1 MSMMA
6 AGAPPVAGQSFSM
19 QAPRIPGAVLT
30 NGLANP
36 YIQHNSLA
44 SAGPVYPYN
53 ASVYS
58 EQPYQRE
65 PGRIPT
71 LSHEQSQR
79 IGGYESGIYA
89 YAGGMPDSLPRNS
102 PSRFAQVR
110 MSPAG
115 MNPDGYMGALN
126 PSRYPSTIYPDPPEM
141 QRSEPTWRDAYDCEG
156 CRDERLREDSER
168 YAKEHIRE
176 GADGEN
182 TYRNKQ
188 NARPR
193 RQAHRDHDEFDPQS
207 PRPEDLRLDALRLH
221 VVEPRGG
228 NTNRSGR
235 ERHVSMPRNW
245 VHANEGSGP
254 ESPASQRLSP
264 HVAHRDSRIRSQ
276 SRDGHGRIG
285 GTTAHHITPPDQ
297 RNLRPP
303 QSLPHYLGSPIQEDM
318 TEVFPLASRRNSPSR
333 MHRHEY
339 EGNQPAGFTTR
350 SKLHPNF
357 PK

>member
-1 MSMMA
+1 
-6 AGAPPVAGQSFSM
+6 
-19 QAPRIPGAVLT
+19 
-30 NGLANP
+30 
-36 YIQHNSLA
+36 
-44 SAGPVYPYN
+44 
-53 ASVYS
+53 
-58 EQPYQRE
+58 
-65 PGRIPT
+65 
-71 LSHEQSQR
+71 
-79 IGGYESGIYA
+79 
-89 YAGGMPDSLPRNS
+89 
-102 PSRFAQVR
+102 
-110 MSPAG
+110 
-115 MNPDGYMGALN
+115 
-126 PSRYPSTIYPDPPEM
+126 M

-168 YAKEHIRE
+168 YAKERMCNCHHHMHSQRRPMRRHRDDNNPGIAVLFSDSSSDDDQVELEDSYLRPSRRRRHTAAEDKQQPLPQRSRHRSGGSGRKRTASRAPGLPSVTQLSISSGDYSEKVPRDFALEDIRE

-182 TYRNKQ
+182 TFRNKQ

-245 VHANEGSGP
+245 VHANEGRSGP